1 MSVVIND
8 SCLESLSD
16 ISVQNEDWIIQQA
29 IVLLERRVFKAGPRL
44 ERPAAVRDYLRVK
57 LVAEP
62 NEIFVVVFMN
72 SMHDVLAVEP
82 MFHGTINATSVYPR
96 VVLQRAL
103 QLNAAAVI
111 FAHQH
116 PSGTTEPSNADRL
129 LTEQLK
135 TALALIDVR
144 VLDHFVIGQ
153 GAPYSFAESGLL

>member
-16 ISVQNEDWIIQQA
+16 ISVQNEDWIVQQA

-44 ERPAAVRDYLRVK
+44 ERPAAVRDYLRLK

-111 FAHQH
+111 FPHQH

-153 GAPYSFAESGLL
+153 GTPYSFAESGLL

>member
-1 MSVVIND
+1 MPVVIND

-116 PSGTTEPSNADRL
+116 PSGTTEPSNADRV